1 MSINYN
7 RHRMN
12 HNHNSSF
19 RMIII
24 FCEDHHA
31 MVNIW
36 SFKCLCWVGFCAQF
50 CFFATL
56 QVDLFGSRDLD
67 SLVGFLSFS
76 ILNNNIN
83 IAMNSA
89 TQNLNSQ
96 SGPWLCGG
104 VIVFVV
110 VVINIVVF
118 IIVVFIVAVFKLIA
132 VVVFLVFVFVVVL
145 YCSFFQDFKEAVCE
159 PVSYKG

>member
-1 MSINYN
+1 M
-7 RHRMN
+7 
-12 HNHNSSF
+12 
-19 RMIII
+19 
-24 FCEDHHA
+24 
-31 MVNIW
+31 
-36 SFKCLCWVGFCAQF
+36 
-50 CFFATL
+50 
-56 QVDLFGSRDLD
+56 DLFGSRDLD

-118 IIVVFIVAVFKLIA
+118 IIVVFIVGVFIIVVFIVSVFKLIA